1 MEKIDSLKRDDQVTV
16 VILGPDDKSLY
27 KSTNSGYHNLETAVS
42 DAIQN
47 ANLDINPQDCVFEVT
62 NQTTDV
68 THRYRLNA
76 HDHLKLII

>member
-1 MEKIDSLKRDDQVTV
+1 MEKMDSLKRDDQVTV
-16 VILGPDDKSLY
+16 VIWGPNDKTLY
-27 KSTNSGYHNLETAVS
+27 KTTNSGYHNLEAAVS

-47 ANLDINPQDCVFEVT
+47 ANLDINPQDCVFEIT